1 MQEEFY
7 FVLNSIFVHSSL
19 SSFRRFPCRQRLHD
33 RQRRQRRPR
42 GLDRPDLGGAD
53 GQGRA
58 RSMLRY
64 ALLGGVALGLAPG
77 VGGSE
82 QLLV

>member
-1 MQEEFY
+1 MFWLLDFNP
-7 FVLNSIFVHSSL
+7 FVAFLAASASMTASAVSAVLAAWIGRTWEVL
-19 SSFRRFPCRQRLHD
+19 MA
-33 RQRRQRRPR
+33 R
-42 GLDRPDLGGAD
+42 G
-53 GQGRA
+53 A